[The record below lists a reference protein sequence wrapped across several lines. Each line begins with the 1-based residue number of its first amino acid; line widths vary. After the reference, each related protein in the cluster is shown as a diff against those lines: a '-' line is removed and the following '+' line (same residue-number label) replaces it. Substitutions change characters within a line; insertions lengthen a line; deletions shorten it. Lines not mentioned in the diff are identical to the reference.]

1 MYCPKCGNELEGGEK
16 FCAKCGASL
25 LDLDNIVE
33 HAPKEQKQQDFYR
46 DPLNPHADGIKPKKH
61 AMEINE
67 IDGEVD
73 GSRETIV
80 DDHINDECVPQKEE
94 SSDAKNH
101 SIKEFPFLTSFIEK
115 FADIVK
121 QTKQFYSQTIQPKLV
136 TGLNYFKNT
145 DWNTKKESL
154 KKHADEFYHNDKK
167 MRITLMVLAIMSV
180 LLFFIFKAGF
190 SAGFWWYFV
199 CISVLVFAFYYQKFL
214 SADKFP
220 MKTRFLM
227 VTMLSLILILA
238 GPGKNQ
244 GNSEYA
250 GDDYSEYAGD
260 DNLEE
265 SLESRFYSYVIKDGN
280 YFCAG
285 IRRLEDID
293 LTILFFP
300 DDITSGTATIV
311 EYVKSD
317 LKNEEFRSYLFQNTR
332 LYKYSIKDHEVQLY
346 GGRYAYLGG
355 VVEEMRLRIL
365 EGSGIYL
372 EGYFKNLKL
381 TFSQRYVPKINKES
395 WRYGN
400 SR

>member
-25 LDLDNIVE
+25 LDLDNVVE
-33 HAPKEQKQQDFYR
+33 HAPKEQKQQDFSR

-61 AMEINE
+61 AKEINGV
-67 IDGEVD
+67 DGEVD

-80 DDHINDECVPQKEE
+80 DDHINDECATQKEE

-101 SIKEFPFLTSFIEK
+101 SIKEFAFFASFVEK

-121 QTKQFYSQTIQPKLV
+121 QTKKFYSKTIQPKLV
-136 TGLNYFKNT
+136 TGFNDLKNT
-145 DWNTKKESL
+145 DWNTKKEGL
-154 KKHADEFYHNDKK
+154 KKHAVEFYHNDKK

-190 SAGFWWYFV
+190 SASFWWYLV

-244 GNSEYA
+244 GNSEYS
-250 GDDYSEYAGD
+250 GDDNSEYAGD
-260 DNLEE
+260 NNLGE
-265 SLESRFYSYVIKDGN
+265 SLESRFYSYAIQNGN
-280 YFCAG
+280 VFCAG

-300 DDITSGTATIV
+300 DDKTSGTATIV
-311 EYVKSD
+311 EFVQND
-317 LKNEEFRSYLFQNTR
+317 LKNEDFRTFFPDNTR

-346 GGRYAYLGG
+346 GGRYAFGG

-372 EGYFKNLKL
+372 EGYFRNLKL
-381 TFSQRYVPKINKES
+381 TFSQKYVPKINKER
-395 WRYGN
+395 WRHGN
-400 SR
+400 DL

>member
-25 LDLDNIVE
+25 LELDNVVE
-33 HAPKEQKQQDFYR
+33 HAPEEQNQQDFYR
-46 DPLNPHADGIKPKKH
+46 DPLNPQADGFKPKKH
-61 AMEINE
+61 AMEINGV
-67 IDGEVD
+67 DGEVD

-80 DDHINDECVPQKEE
+80 DDHINDECATQKEE
-94 SSDAKNH
+94 SSDAKNV
-101 SIKEFPFLTSFIEK
+101 SIKEFAFLGSFIDK
-115 FADIVK
+115 LADIVK
-121 QTKQFYSQTIQPKLV
+121 QTKILYSKTIQPKLV
-136 TGLNYFKNT
+136 TGFNHLKNT
-145 DWNTKKESL
+145 DWNTKKEGL
-154 KKHADEFYHNDKK
+154 KKHAVEFYHNDKK
-167 MRITLMVLAIMSV
+167 MRITLMVLAILSV

-190 SAGFWWYFV
+190 SASFWWYFV

-260 DNLEE
+260 NLEE
-265 SLESRFYSYVIKDGN
+265 SLESRFYSYAIKDGN

-285 IRRLEDID
+285 IRRTIDID

-311 EYVKSD
+311 EYAKSD
-317 LKNEEFRSYLFQNTR
+317 LNNEEFRSYFFENTR
-332 LYKYSIKDHEVQLY
+332 HYKYSIKDHEIQLY
-346 GGRYAYLGG
+346 EGHYVDGGL
-355 VVEEMRLRIL
+355 VKEMRLRIL

-372 EGYFKNLKL
+372 EGYYHNLKL
-381 TFSQRYVPKINKES
+381 TFSQKYVPKINKAN
-395 WRYGN
+395 WRY
-400 SR
+400 

>member
-25 LDLDNIVE
+25 LDLDNVVE

-94 SSDAKNH
+94 SSDAKND
-101 SIKEFPFLTSFIEK
+101 SIKKFAFLGSFSDK
-115 FADIVK
+115 LADIVK
-121 QTKQFYSQTIQPKLV
+121 QTKILYSKTIQPKLV
-136 TGLNYFKNT
+136 TGFNDLKNT
-145 DWNTKKESL
+145 DWNTKKEGL
-154 KKHADEFYHNDKK
+154 KKHAVEFYHNDKK

-227 VTMLSLILILA
+227 VTMLSLILIFA

-260 DNLEE
+260 GNLEE
-265 SLESRFYSYVIKDGN
+265 SLESRFYSYAIENGN

-285 IRRLEDID
+285 IIRVSGID
-293 LTILFFP
+293 LTIMFFP
-300 DDITSGTATIV
+300 DDKTSGTATIV
-311 EYVKSD
+311 ES
-317 LKNEEFRSYLFQNTR
+317 LKNEEFRSYLPKSTKI
-332 LYKYSIKDHEVQLY
+332 YKYSIKDHEVQLY
-346 GGRYAYLGG
+346 GGHFVYGG
-355 VVEEMRLRIL
+355 GLAEEMRLRIL

-372 EGYFKNLKL
+372 EGYYHNLKL
-381 TFSQRYVPKINKES
+381 TFSQKYLPTIDKE
-395 WRYGN
+395 RFRHGN
-400 SR
+400 PL